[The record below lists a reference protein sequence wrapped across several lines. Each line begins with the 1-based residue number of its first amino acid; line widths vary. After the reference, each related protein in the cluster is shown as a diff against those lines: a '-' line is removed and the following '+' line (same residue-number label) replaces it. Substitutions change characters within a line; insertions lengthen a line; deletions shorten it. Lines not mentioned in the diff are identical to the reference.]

1 MKRLTPLLVTVAC
14 LGLCSTA
21 RSEELPQIDF
31 RFQCRSQGGG
41 DYKENKCLAREEDAA
56 RALYAKWAELPSE
69 IQKNC
74 YGAHQQDTPVSYT
87 SVADCVGHDLA
98 FDDKQDT
105 EFVVEDRDLAPF
117 PRWDVNSGCG
127 ASLSKLGMD
136 GDVAICISDA
146 NLAKVRLAL
155 YWDKVEEED
164 RYRCLSWTAAKE
176 SYDLLG
182 ACIEFM
188 EFR

>member
-1 MKRLTPLLVTVAC
+1 MKRLTPLLVTVVY
-14 LGLCSTA
+14 LGLCSSA

-31 RFQCRSQGGG
+31 DFQCRFQGGG
-41 DYKENKCLAREEDAA
+41 DYKEKKCLAREEDAA
-56 RALYAKWAELPSE
+56 RALYAKWAELPNE

-74 YGAHQQDTPVSYT
+74 YAAHQRDTPVSYT
-87 SVADCVGHDLA
+87 EIAACVQHDLA

-105 EFVVEDRDLAPF
+105 KFVVEDRDLAPF
-117 PRWDVNSGCG
+117 PRWDVSSGCR

-136 GDVAICISDA
+136 GDVAICIGDA

-155 YWDKVEEED
+155 YWDKVEEEH
-164 RYRCLSWTAAKE
+164 RYRCLSRAAAKE

-188 EFR
+188 AFR